1 MWAWWTICFIGAR
14 VLAALGEAAVGPV
27 ASVIG
32 ASMVSPER
40 QGHALATVF
49 SGMTI
54 ASVLGVPM
62 SAWLAARW
70 GWQPMMLIVATFGLL
85 ACALVAGFVHDQDE
99 DRKSTRLNSSH

>member
-1 MWAWWTICFIGAR
+1 
-14 VLAALGEAAVGPV
+14 
-27 ASVIG
+27 
-32 ASMVSPER
+32 MVSPER

-70 GWQPMMLIVATFGLL
+70 GWQPMMLLVATFGLL
-85 ACALVAGFVHDQDE
+85 ACALVAGLVHDQDDGTPVTLRHFMSVIQE
-99 DRKSTRLNSSH
+99 KYRDFGLAVLVRTINGM

>member
-1 MWAWWTICFIGAR
+1 MWFIGAR
-14 VLAALGEAAVGPV
+14 VLAALGAAAVGPV

-70 GWQPMMLIVATFGLL
+70 GWQPMMLIVASFGLL
-85 ACALVAGFVHDQDE
+85 ACALVSSEERRVGKECVSLC
-99 DRKSTRLNSSH
+99 RLRWSTYH